1 MPAAGNMNIGGKKEF
16 AYTVKVLN
24 LGWSNIDCLAR
35 FRNTKKVSLYCD
47 LGDKSTMEG
56 LELMLMV
63 PGTKICIPAYRTA
76 KGYYSFTHGDHE
88 RSAAMPHGKKAVI
101 FALSSEGGF
110 KYAIKEIELGKNV
123 MEKISLVEGDK
134 KEALKEVASLL

>member
-1 MPAAGNMNIGGKKEF
+1 M

-24 LGWSNIDCLAR
+24 LGWFNIDCFAS
-35 FRNTKKVSLYCD
+35 FKNKKKVSLYCD
-47 LGDKSTMEG
+47 LGSMSGQQG

-76 KGYYSFTHGDHE
+76 KGYYSFTHGDYE
-88 RSAAMPHGKKAVI
+88 RSAAMPAGQKALI
-101 FALSSEGGF
+101 FALSDKGQF

-123 MEKISLVEGDK
+123 MEKVSLVSGKK
-134 KEALKEVASLL
+134 KEAFKEVASLL